1 MIFRRKRENFTGSCF
16 VTAGVKGVFA
26 TQVQKKFFRWS
37 RAETPEEL
45 DGFVIMREGDSSARK
60 RTSLYMKE
68 KISFPETWKISELLR
83 KFVFAFH

>member
-45 DGFVIMREGDSSARK
+45 DGFVIMREGDSSARDEEGGLVYEGK
-60 RTSLYMKE
+60 NRLPGDME
-68 KISFPETWKISELLR
+68 NLR
-83 KFVFAFH
+83 VT